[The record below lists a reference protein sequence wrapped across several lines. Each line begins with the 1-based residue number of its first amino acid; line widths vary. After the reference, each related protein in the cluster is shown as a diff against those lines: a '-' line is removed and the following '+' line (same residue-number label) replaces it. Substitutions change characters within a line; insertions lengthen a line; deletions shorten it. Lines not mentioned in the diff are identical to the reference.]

1 VLEASSDVL
10 LVIVLAL
17 FGVYRI
23 FGHFILKKKHDVD
36 FSVKEEAI
44 KNEVKQ
50 EIDPMSISELVDR
63 ANARW
68 GNRKNNKKR

>member
-1 VLEASSDVL
+1 MAEAGSDVL
-10 LVIVLAL
+10 LVVLLVL
-17 FGVYRI
+17 FGIYRFI
-23 FGHFILKKKHDVD
+23 GHFILKKKHDVD
-36 FSVKEEAI
+36 FQIKQEAI

-63 ANARW
+63 ANERW